1 MTIITDRIDA
11 KAKHGQL
18 LACLANLGAISG
30 RAKKPSFNVAKL
42 RAEVRSSGRESH
54 GWHGWR
60 TKRKLNGVKGGLLRS
75 IVWICIGMNTL
86 HYTRKRE
93 EINVNKC

>member
-1 MTIITDRIDA
+1 MTIITDRIDT

-42 RAEVRSSGRESH
+42 RAEVRSSGRESVA
-54 GWHGWR
+54 WLAWMEDEKEIKWR
-60 TKRKLNGVKGGLLRS
+60 QGRIAT
-75 IVWICIGMNTL
+75 
-86 HYTRKRE
+86 
-93 EINVNKC
+93 